1 MVSRFMA
8 IVVLV
13 MSLVFWGNTA
23 FADEVLE
30 AITEAQEAY
39 SEKEYQEAI
48 ESLEYA
54 RQLIQQMSSEGMMVF
69 LPQPLEG
76 WKAQSGT
83 TQNMG
88 IMGGSA
94 GVQREYTKSG
104 GGRVTIS
111 IMGESPI
118 FQGMMAM
125 FNPALAGADGGKLQK
140 IQRNK
145 AIVKYKQDAR
155 DGDIMVNVDKRYLVM
170 IEGNDVAREDLMA
183 YAEAVD
189 YKGLKKF

>member
-1 MVSRFMA
+1 MA
-8 IVVLV
+8 RKGLFIAALSCCLLLLGGTVY
-13 MSLVFWGNTA
+13 
-23 FADEVLE
+23 ADEVLE
-30 AITEAQEAY
+30 SINEAADAY
-39 SEKEYQEAI
+39 NEKEYQEAI

-54 RQLIQQMSSEGMMVF
+54 RQLIQQMSSEGMTGF
-69 LPQPLEG
+69 LPEALDG
-76 WKAQSGT
+76 WKAKAAS

-94 GVQREYTKSG
+94 GVQKEYTKSG
-104 GGRVTIS
+104 GGRVTIN
-111 IMGESPI
+111 IMGESPL

-140 IQRNK
+140 IKRNK
-145 AIVKYKQDAR
+145 AIVKYDVDNR
-155 DGDIMVNVDKRYLVM
+155 DGEIMVNVDKHYLVM
-170 IEGNDVAREDLMA
+170 IKGNNVERDELMA